1 VLVPHARYLV
11 DFGGL
16 TPEQAAPYAC
26 SGVTTYGALKK
37 IDPAVR
43 ASEPVVLIGAGGLGL
58 MAITVLKAMGGHGA
72 ISVDID
78 PKKREAALK
87 TGALAAIDGSAP
99 NAAQQIQAATK
110 GGAYGVIDFVGSGA
124 TARLGTDC
132 LAKGGHYVIVGLFG
146 GEITLSTLFLP
157 WRAITIQGSYVGSLG
172 ELKELMARA
181 RKAPLDND
189 TAEVLAD
196 LCNADLAAIRIEIEK
211 LATYVGSGQPIRRAD
226 VDALVVSEKKYS
238 VWELADMLATGQRAK
253 ALAFLDSLLREGE
266 QPPALVGAM
275 AWMYRTLL
283 QVQEL
288 GPHVSGGQAAGIL
301 RMRRDTAEM
310 AVRQA
315 RKIPRRQLVDGLSA
329 LYDADSLLKSGAP
342 DRRAVMEFLVAQL
355 MNAKPTPVAAGTQ
368 PASAASRK

>member
-1 VLVPHARYLV
+1 MAAISPEALVERLVAGKPVPAVLLLGKDAYLREACRERIV
-11 DFGGL
+11 DVVV
-16 TPEQAAPYAC
+16 E
-26 SGVTTYGALKK
+26 
-37 IDPAVR
+37 PAVR
-43 ASEPVVLIGAGGLGL
+43 DWALSRFSADEDDLGIGLGQARTVPML
-58 MAITVLKAMGGHGA
+58 ARRQAVIITGLEAVEEQADKKRDAQIEDLTAYLDDPAPFTVL
-72 ISVDID
+72 VL
-78 PKKREAALK
+78 EAA
-87 TGALAAIDGSAP
+87 ALDQRMKLSKLLTQKALVVSAELPENPEERLRMAAS
-99 NAAQQIQAATK
+99 
-110 GGAYGVIDFVGSGA
+110 
-124 TARLGTDC
+124 
-132 LAKGGHYVIVGLFG
+132 LAV
-146 GEITLSTLFLP
+146 
-157 WRAITIQGSYVGSLG
+157 Q
-172 ELKELMARA
+172 MARA
-181 RKAPLDND
+181 RKAPMDNN

-266 QPPALVGAM
+266 APPALVGAM

-301 RMRRDTAEM
+301 RMRRDTADM

-329 LYDADSLLKSGAP
+329 LYDADSVLKSGAP
-342 DRRAVMEFLVAQL
+342 DHRAVMEFLVAQL